1 MGFCAQ
7 GQFSA
12 QSPCRT
18 CCRHR
23 IGPQRGSLC
32 HPFLW
37 DLRKFHDRIK
47 AHLVIPQLVARGY
60 PIGIFALN
68 TFTHQSPR
76 CLQVGNGFSD
86 VITDRASS
94 ILAGCFQSC
103 SWARVLLFELV
114 KSLEYVF
121 LGSVCEEHIDDLS
134 QFATSSSRI
143 QQLRDAARIGKE
155 VRDGT
160 AKLGLTLSCK
170 STLLA
175 NDKSLG
181 MLIVAH
187 LVADG
192 VPMCQGTAATDL
204 GIETAAGNRRC
215 ASNQWKRIWKGRR
228 RAKRVY
234 RLCRMNPAAQI
245 LTMTGIH
252 PFQVHGHTAKHDVQK
267 FENGAKTRAC
277 AISTVAWLFGTK
289 RVPQVATRVEQI
301 SEWVKMWRG
310 SDSDTRRRIRKLRT
324 EIAPILA
331 NDPRRWN
338 EAAGSIFAT
347 ICSVLEADWM
357 PRSPGFW
364 QSPDASATLD
374 GALFNKAQ
382 IVDCFSRHMEMQMWK
397 QAAGHSLSAGME
409 KRHHYRCRQGSQE
422 SIGQREEFHICA
434 CAGFSRMWSDR

>member
-1 MGFCAQ
+1 MSPS
-7 GQFSA
+7 GQWF
-12 QSPCRT
+12 
-18 CCRHR
+18 
-23 IGPQRGSLC
+23 QRRDQW
-32 HPFLW
+32 P
-37 DLRKFHDRIK
+37 
-47 AHLVIPQLVARGY
+47 
-60 PIGIFALN
+60 
-68 TFTHQSPR
+68 
-76 CLQVGNGFSD
+76 
-86 VITDRASS
+86 
-94 ILAGCFQSC
+94 CFQHFG
-103 SWARVLLFELV
+103 RLFPELFLGQGLLFELV

-267 FENGAKTRAC
+267 FENGQKLVRVLFPQSLDSSGQSGCHKWPPELSKSASGSRCGAGPTRTQDAEFANSGQKLPLFWRMILVAGMKQRVQSLPPSARFWKRTGC
-277 AISTVAWLFGTK
+277 QARQVSGSRQTPALPSMVLCSTRHKLSTVSPDTWRCKCGNKLVTRSVLAWKKGIITDVAKEARNQLVREKSFISVRALDFLVCGAIDEPHLLADGSIPNQFLCVRCDQRTL
-289 RVPQVATRVEQI
+289 ATRKHELCNNLINHTHMQK
-301 SEWVKMWRG
+301 SDHLVK
-310 SDSDTRRRIRKLRT
+310 
-324 EIAPILA
+324 LA
-331 NDPRRWN
+331 
-338 EAAGSIFAT
+338 
-347 ICSVLEADWM
+347 
-357 PRSPGFW
+357 
-364 QSPDASATLD
+364 Q
-374 GALFNKAQ
+374 
-382 IVDCFSRHMEMQMWK
+382 
-397 QAAGHSLSAGME
+397 
-409 KRHHYRCRQGSQE
+409 
-422 SIGQREEFHICA
+422 
-434 CAGFSRMWSDR
+434 